1 MIKITQKHDC
11 CGCGACQQACGKN
24 CITMQPDDE
33 GFFYPVVDE
42 QRCVRCGACQRVC
55 PVLYKAEPSASVS
68 AAYGAICKDGAVRE
82 VSSSGGVFSV
92 LAQQVL
98 ERGGVVFG
106 AAFAQDLSVH
116 HIMVQRMEEL
126 PLLRGSKYVQ
136 SRIEQTYD
144 SAKNALKAGRM
155 VLFTGVGC
163 QIAGLKSYLGKE
175 YENLYTVDV
184 LCHGVPSEKVWK
196 TYVQR
201 QEQRHGAKL
210 TGVSFR
216 NKDMGWKRY
225 CVELRFHDGQRYCR
239 PNGEDPYMQWFAG
252 NISLR
257 PSCYQ
262 CRFKEIPRVSDLT
275 IGDAWGVERH
285 MAHMSDDRGTSV
297 VLVNTPKGQRLW
309 DWAAPSLKLEA
320 GSVDALLPAG
330 SDARRSVRPHPNR
343 KRFFKAVQNDPELDR
358 LTALSAKTGLQRL
371 LSFAKKCLKGR

>member
-1 MIKITQKHDC
+1 
-11 CGCGACQQACGKN
+11 
-24 CITMQPDDE
+24 
-33 GFFYPVVDE
+33 
-42 QRCVRCGACQRVC
+42 
-55 PVLYKAEPSASVS
+55 
-68 AAYGAICKDGAVRE
+68 
-82 VSSSGGVFSV
+82 
-92 LAQQVL
+92 
-98 ERGGVVFG
+98 
-106 AAFAQDLSVH
+106 
-116 HIMVQRMEEL
+116 
-126 PLLRGSKYVQ
+126 
-136 SRIEQTYD
+136 
-144 SAKNALKAGRM
+144 
-155 VLFTGVGC
+155 
-163 QIAGLKSYLGKE
+163 
-175 YENLYTVDV
+175 
-184 LCHGVPSEKVWK
+184 
-196 TYVQR
+196 
-201 QEQRHGAKL
+201 
-210 TGVSFR
+210 
-216 NKDMGWKRY
+216 
-225 CVELRFHDGQRYCR
+225 
-239 PNGEDPYMQWFAG
+239 MQWFAG